1 MPRKSNSTSHL
12 SARPS
17 KGKDVGRN
25 LTSEAIAADLTAF
38 RKQGGRIEVLG
49 NTPLSATNVTAFR
62 SKSDAQRR
70 QPRQR
75 PPRPPSRPARPP
87 RSADRPGGLAEPD
100 RRNCGVLFLG

>member
-1 MPRKSNSTSHL
+1 MPRKSSSTSHL

-17 KGKDVGRN
+17 KAKDVGRN

-62 SKSDAQRR
+62 SKTDAQRKAAATTTA
-70 QPRQR
+70 PAAK
-75 PPRPPSRPARPP
+75 PARKAAA
-87 RSADRPGGLAEPD
+87 R
-100 RRNCGVLFLG
+100 

>member
-62 SKSDAQRR
+62 SKSDRSEEHTSELQSLMRISYDVFCLKTKYRKLRR
-70 QPRQR
+70 TPIT
-75 PPRPPSRPARPP
+75 
-87 RSADRPGGLAEPD
+87 RST
-100 RRNCGVLFLG
+100 

>member
-62 SKSDAQRR
+62 SKTDAQRKAAAKT
-70 QPRQR
+70 PA
-75 PPRPPSRPARPP
+75 PATKPARKAAA
-87 RSADRPGGLAEPD
+87 R
-100 RRNCGVLFLG
+100 

>member
-17 KGKDVGRN
+17 KAKDVGRN
-25 LTSEAIAADLTAF
+25 LTSETIAADLSAF

-62 SKSDAQRR
+62 SKTDAQRKTTAT
-70 QPRQR
+70 PATAA
-75 PPRPPSRPARPP
+75 PAAKPARKAATQ
-87 RSADRPGGLAEPD
+87 R
-100 RRNCGVLFLG
+100 